1 MRNNRKIS
9 GIVIVAI
16 GLILII
22 LIIYFGFIKKNPTV
36 EPVISDTPFITGQ
49 LPGGAGDTPTTT
61 PSDQPRNYQQY
72 EVGVEGE
79 HQTDENDL
87 VKISQAFAERFG
99 SYSNYSNYSNFTDLK
114 LFMTDDMKIWADD
127 YVEDLKESSQNDG
140 EYYGI
145 TTTALTSEVLD
156 YNEGASEARIMVNTQ
171 RRESTSQVNEGQAY
185 LQEIEITLKKVNGNW
200 LVDKA
205 YWQED

>member
-1 MRNNRKIS
+1 MRSNRKIS
-9 GIVIVAI
+9 GIVIILI

-36 EPVISDTPFITGQ
+36 APVITETPFITGQ
-49 LPGGAGDTPTTT
+49 LPSGVSDTPTTT

-72 EVGVEGE
+72 EVGIEGE
-79 HQTDENDL
+79 HKTDENDL
-87 VKISQAFAERFG
+87 IKTSQAFAERFG

-114 LFMTDDMKIWADD
+114 LFMTEEMKVWADA
-127 YVEDLKESSQNDG
+127 YVEDLRTKSQNDG
-140 EYYGI
+140 EYFGI
-145 TTTALTSEVLD
+145 TTTALTSEVLSYD
-156 YNEGASEARIMVNTQ
+156 DSAGQARIMVNTQ

-185 LQEIEITLKKVNGNW
+185 FQKIEITLKKVNDSW

-205 YWQED
+205 YWQKD